1 MMSFEEDDEKPKTFF
16 GLEMGD
22 SVTYIIVFILAV
34 IFIRQVSALF

>member
-1 MMSFEEDDEKPKTFF
+1 MNFEEDEEKPKTFF

-22 SVTYIIVFILAV
+22 GVTYVIVFILAI